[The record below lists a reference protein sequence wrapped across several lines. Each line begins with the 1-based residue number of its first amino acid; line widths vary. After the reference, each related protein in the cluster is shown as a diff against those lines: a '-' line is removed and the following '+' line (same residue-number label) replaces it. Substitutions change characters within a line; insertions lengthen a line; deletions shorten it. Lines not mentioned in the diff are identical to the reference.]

1 MFQSSIVSSFIV
13 SLFKCCIVINGNYFI
28 FKFKNMATIQRF
40 EDTHGTNKKNQIQKQ
55 TNEILKH

>member
-1 MFQSSIVSSFIV
+1 
-13 SLFKCCIVINGNYFI
+13 
-28 FKFKNMATIQRF
+28 MATIQRF